1 MSPCNAMAPQFS
13 ESEAVSSFASFLVS
27 VKTME
32 RPVQPWDLIMS
43 ATMVLRWVQ
52 WHGSTRCFTLVEAC
66 TAQED
71 GSLTLDKIAGA
82 AQERKLLLGWTA
94 CDVWC
99 TKK

>member
-1 MSPCNAMAPQFS
+1 MAPQFS

-66 TAQED
+66 TAQE
-71 GSLTLDKIAGA
+71 GGKLSLSRQPVSTKGEGALAWMTAG
-82 AQERKLLLGWTA
+82 
-94 CDVWC
+94 DVWC
-99 TKK
+99 TGKYLHT